1 VKEAEVRLHRWGP
14 VLAALVALSL
24 SAGGAYAQTDEEKA
38 AARDL
43 AKKGAEAF
51 IAGNHTEALDFM
63 TRAEALVHAP
73 PHLLYIARAQAA
85 LGKLVAA
92 RETYLKVT
100 REELAA
106 TAPRAFKDAQAQAK
120 EEMAAI
126 EPKIAQLRIVVEGAG
141 GRKVNVKLDGQPVSP
156 ALVGVHRP
164 VDPGK
169 HVAIAY
175 PMGLSPVEQT
185 VELKEGEKGEIK
197 LVISGSGSVSSGVP
211 LDPADNPDA
220 GTEGGA
226 TPDTTPKSGG
236 ISPLVFAGAG
246 VGAVG
251 IGGVVVGVLFTLKRG
266 NLSKQ
271 ADEKFNM
278 CNRNPP
284 CSAAAQSEIQGLDSD
299 AASAGTIGTI
309 GLVAGGVLLAGGAT
323 LVVLGLTSGSKPPPP
338 KPAAAWIS
346 PYVAPMGVG
355 VVGGF

>member
-1 VKEAEVRLHRWGP
+1 MRSFRWASM
-14 VLAALVALSL
+14 LAALVALTS

-38 AARDL
+38 AAREL
-43 AKKGAEAF
+43 AKQGAEAF
-51 IAGNHTEALDFM
+51 AAGKHTEALDYM

-85 LGKLVAA
+85 LGKMVAA
-92 RETYLKVT
+92 RETYLKIT

-106 TAPRAFKDAQAQAK
+106 SAPRAFKDAQAQAK

-169 HVAIAY
+169 HVATAY

-197 LVISGSGSVSSGVP
+197 LVISGAAGSGGSGVP
-211 LDPADNPDA
+211 LDPTDDPDA
-220 GTEGGA
+220 QSGQA
-226 TPDTTPKSGG
+226 PPDTKPKSGG

-246 VGAVG
+246 VGVLG
-251 IGGVVVGVLFTLKRG
+251 IGGIVVGAIFTVKRG
-266 NLSKQ
+266 NLATE
-271 ADEKFNM
+271 ADDKFAL

-284 CSAAAQSEIQGLDSD
+284 CPPAAQADINALDSD

-309 GLVAGGVLLAGGAT
+309 GLIGGGVLLAGGAT
-323 LVVLGLTSGSKPPPP
+323 LVVLGLMSGEKAPPP
-338 KPAAAWIS
+338 KPAGAWIA
-346 PYVAPMGVG
+346 PYVTPTGAGVLG
-355 VVGGF
+355 RF